1 MIDCFFVSFDAKL
14 EIKKLKKWYSKRQNQ
29 FNRKFIK
36 PEISVKSR
44 VSKILLKK
52 LALEG

>member
-1 MIDCFFVSFDAKL
+1 MKNGTVNAKINLIKL
-14 EIKKLKKWYSKRQNQ
+14 EN
-29 FNRKFIK
+29 
-36 PEISVKSR
+36 PVKSG

>member
-1 MIDCFFVSFDAKL
+1 M
-14 EIKKLKKWYSKRQNQ
+14 KKWYSKRQNQ
-29 FNRKFIK
+29 FNRKLIK
-36 PEISVKSR
+36 PETPVKSG

>member
-1 MIDCFFVSFDAKL
+1 M
-14 EIKKLKKWYSKRQNQ
+14 KKWHSKRQNQ
-29 FNRKFIK
+29 FNINFIK
-36 PEISVKSR
+36 PETPVKLG